1 MLQIMHEISTAEAA
15 ELFDVT
21 RKTIALWAQHGV
33 MVKLRH
39 GVFDLKKSLK
49 NWAEYQRCIFQGADN
64 PLELWEIRRDIAW
77 SEAHP
82 LPPYDPESVE
92 LVDIDELVPQRVT
105 VERDAAGRITRVIGE
120 VLAKG
125 GPPQGEA

>member
-1 MLQIMHEISTAEAA
+1 MLQIMQHEISTAEAA

-21 RKTIALWAQHGV
+21 RKTIALWSQQGI

-49 NWAEYQRCIFQGADN
+49 NWTTYQQCIHDGADD
-64 PLELWEIRRDIAW
+64 PLELWHIRQQVEW

-82 LPPYDPESVE
+82 LPPFDPETVE
-92 LVDIDELVPQRVT
+92 LVGLEELGTLQPVT
-105 VERDAAGRITRVIGE
+105 VERDAAGRIVRVIGE
-120 VLAKG
+120 R
-125 GPPQGEA
+125 PQND